1 MSPDVQGYVQRI
13 ADLETEN
20 AALREQLAAQ
30 TQVLEWQ
37 RLNEEL
43 KRTVAER
50 TRELEASQLQ
60 LQRVADNLPGVMYQF
75 RIDPDGTQSF
85 PYVSDGCRDLYEL
98 EPTEFIT
105 AFNLVHP
112 EDLPTLKAII
122 ATTAQT
128 LERARHEH
136 RIITPSGKLK
146 WVEILSKPDKTPE
159 GAIIWDGLIIEITAR
174 KQIEIALAENDQRFR
189 EVCEQTGQLIYDYEL
204 ASGMINWMGAMQPIT
219 GHAPEAFEKFN
230 AAEWESWIHPD
241 DREKTLGLL
250 DQCMETGQ
258 PYYIDYRLRRCDGS
272 YLYVEDRGI
281 FFRNEQGKAY
291 RMLGTIADISD
302 RKLVETELFA
312 SRAEL
317 LALFNAIQDVI
328 IVMDREGRY
337 LKIAPSS
344 APLLYKPPEDSIG
357 KTLHELFPPEIAD
370 FFLSHVQQALETQ
383 ALVRMDYALP
393 IGDNLIYFDSIIAP
407 QQENTVVIV
416 ARDITNLKTIE
427 AELREQQTLL
437 QTTLESGKLGCW
449 RWNQCTNEV
458 FWSRGAEA
466 IFGLE
471 PGTFGGTFE
480 SYVDLIHP
488 EDLTDVMATI
498 QNALAN
504 AIEYRLEHRIIP
516 PSGAIQW
523 IRATGNVW
531 RNAQGQSI
539 GLLGSVFNTTEAKN
553 AEIALRESA
562 EQIQQQAYRE
572 QLLNQLTQQIR
583 RSLTFNLDKILT
595 TTVQEIQE
603 FLKVDRCHFAWYL
616 DIEEGQYWDV
626 ITEVASPSLPSLV
639 GRHPTAAFGSLS
651 ELILQRQILRLDDTR
666 DVEDPRVRVVLQALG
681 NLSMLVLPVWDEVGD
696 RYGIFACTH
705 SQALRPWSDD
715 EVELL
720 EAVVGQLAIALTQAS
735 LLAQSQAKAEEVTQ
749 TLAQLQRTQLRLV
762 QSEKMS
768 SLGQLVAGVAHEI
781 NNPVNFIHGNLA
793 HADEYSTALIELVNA
808 YQQYH
813 PDPHPEIIDLI
824 EELDIEFLKTDFKNL
839 LQSMRVGTE
848 RIRAIVQS
856 LRTFSRLDESEIK
869 DVNIHD
875 GIDSTLMI
883 LHTRLRAS
891 DLRPGIQ
898 VIKNYGQLPLI
909 NCYAGQLNQVFMN
922 LISNAIDALE
932 ERDNQRSLAEIQG
945 EPSQICITT
954 RREGHHI
961 TVAITDNGPGIA
973 PENQGRL
980 FDPFFTTKAIGK
992 GTGLGLSISYQIV
1005 TENHEGELICTSKP
1019 GETTFLIELP
1029 IR

>member
-1 MSPDVQGYVQRI
+1 MSPDVQGYAQRI
-13 ADLETEN
+13 AALEAEN
-20 AALREQLAAQ
+20 AALREQLTTQ
-30 TQVLEWQ
+30 TQTLEWQ

-43 KRTVAER
+43 TRTVAER
-50 TRELEASQLQ
+50 THELEVSQLR

-75 RIDPDGTQSF
+75 RIDPDGTQCF

-98 EPTEFIT
+98 EPEEFIT
-105 AFNLVHP
+105 AFNFVHP
-112 EDLPTLKAII
+112 QDLPALQAII

-128 LERARHEH
+128 LERARYEH
-136 RIITPSGKLK
+136 RIITPSGQLK
-146 WVEILSKPDKTPE
+146 WVEILSKPERKSD
-159 GAIIWDGLIIEITAR
+159 GAIVWDGLIIEITAR
-174 KQIEIALAENDQRFR
+174 KRIEIALAESDQRFR
-189 EVCEQTGQLIYDYEL
+189 EVCKQTGQLIYDYEL
-204 ASGMINWMGAMQPIT
+204 QSGIINWMGAMEAIT
-219 GHAPEAFEKFN
+219 GHPPAAFEQFN
-230 AAEWESWIHPD
+230 AAEWESWIHPE

-250 DQCMETGQ
+250 NECMENEQ
-258 PYYIDYRLRRCDGS
+258 PYFMDYRLRRRDGS

-281 FFRNEQGKAY
+281 FFRDEQGKAY
-291 RMLGTIADISD
+291 RMLGTIADMSD
-302 RKLVETELFA
+302 RKRVETELFA

-344 APLLYKPPEDSIG
+344 APLLYKPSEESIG

-370 FFLSHVQQALETQ
+370 FFLGYIHQAIDTQ
-383 ALVRMDYALP
+383 KLVRMDYSLP
-393 IGDNLIYFDSIIAP
+393 IGDRLVYFDSIIAP

-416 ARDITNLKTIE
+416 ARDITALKEVE

-449 RWNQCTNEV
+449 RWNSLTNEV
-458 FWSRGAEA
+458 FWSRGVEK

-471 PGTFGGTFE
+471 PGGFGGTFE

-488 EDLTDVMATI
+488 EDLTSTMATI
-498 QNALAN
+498 QNAIAQELD
-504 AIEYRLEHRIIP
+504 YRLEHRIITP
-516 PSGAIQW
+516 TGKIQW
-523 IRATGNVW
+523 ISATGSAW
-531 RNAQGQSI
+531 RDSQGKSI
-539 GLLGSVFNTTEAKN
+539 GLLGSVFNVTEAKN

-562 EQIQQQAYRE
+562 TQIQQQAYRE

-616 DIEEGQYWDV
+616 DIEAGQYWEV
-626 ITEVASPSLPSLV
+626 ITEVASPGLPSLV

-651 ELILQRQILRLDDTR
+651 ELILQRQIVRLDDTS
-666 DVEDPRVRVVLQALG
+666 DVEDPMVRVVLRELG
-681 NLSMLVLPVWDEVGD
+681 NRSMLVLPVWDEVGD
-696 RYGIFACTH
+696 RYGVFACTH
-705 SQALRPWSDD
+705 SQALRPWTDD

-720 EAVVGQLAIALTQAS
+720 EAVVNQLAIALTQAS

-749 TLAQLQRTQLRLV
+749 TLAELQRTQLRLV

-793 HADEYSTALIELVNA
+793 HADEYTTALIELVNA
-808 YQQYH
+808 YQQYY
-813 PDPHPEIIDLI
+813 PDPHPEIIELI
-824 EELDIEFLKTDFKNL
+824 EELDIEFLKTDFQKL

-891 DLRPGIQ
+891 DLRPAIQ
-898 VIKNYGQLPLI
+898 VIKDYGELPLI

-922 LISNAIDALE
+922 LLSNAIDALE
-932 ERDNQRSLAEIQG
+932 ERDNHRSLAEIQAQ
-945 EPSQICITT
+945 PSQIRIVTHREDNGIT
-954 RREGHHI
+954 I
-961 TVAITDNGPGIA
+961 AIADNGPGIA
-973 PENQGRL
+973 PEAQGRL

-1005 TENHEGELICTSKP
+1005 TENHQGQLICTSEP
-1019 GETTFLIELP
+1019 GATTFLIELP

>member
-1 MSPDVQGYVQRI
+1 M
-13 ADLETEN
+13 
-20 AALREQLAAQ
+20 
-30 TQVLEWQ
+30 
-37 RLNEEL
+37 
-43 KRTVAER
+43 
-50 TRELEASQLQ
+50 
-60 LQRVADNLPGVMYQF
+60 
-75 RIDPDGTQSF
+75 
-85 PYVSDGCRDLYEL
+85 
-98 EPTEFIT
+98 T
-105 AFNLVHP
+105 A
-112 EDLPTLKAII
+112 
-122 ATTAQT
+122 
-128 LERARHEH
+128 
-136 RIITPSGKLK
+136 
-146 WVEILSKPDKTPE
+146 
-159 GAIIWDGLIIEITAR
+159 
-174 KQIEIALAENDQRFR
+174 
-189 EVCEQTGQLIYDYEL
+189 
-204 ASGMINWMGAMQPIT
+204 IT
-219 GHAPEAFEKFN
+219 GHPPDAFEQFN

-241 DREKTLGLL
+241 DHEKTLGLL
-250 DQCMETGQ
+250 DECMATGQ

-302 RKLVETELFA
+302 RKQVEAELFA
-312 SRAEL
+312 SRGEL
-317 LALFNAIQDVI
+317 LSLFNAIQDVI
-328 IVMDREGRY
+328 IVMDRDGRY

-344 APLLYKPPEDSIG
+344 APLLYKPSEASIG
-357 KTLHELFPPEIAD
+357 KTLHELFPAEIAD
-370 FFLSHVQQALETQ
+370 VFLSHIQQSIDTQ
-383 ALVRMDYALP
+383 ALVRMDYSLP
-393 IGDNLIYFDSIIAP
+393 IGDRLIYFDSIIAP

-416 ARDITNLKTIE
+416 ARDITSLKVVE

-437 QTTLESGKLGCW
+437 QTTLQSGKLGCW
-449 RWNQCTNEV
+449 RWNRFTNEV
-458 FWSRGAEA
+458 FWSQGVEM
-466 IFGLE
+466 IFGVE
-471 PGTFGGTFE
+471 PGTLGSTFD
-480 SYVDLIHP
+480 SYVSLIYP
-488 EDLTDVMATI
+488 EDLAITMATVET
-498 QNALAN
+498 
-504 AIEYRLEHRIIP
+504 AITQEIDYHCEHRIVLP
-516 PSGAIQW
+516 DGKIQW
-523 IRATGNVW
+523 IRATGNIW
-531 RNAQGQSI
+531 RDSQGKNI
-539 GLLGSVFNTTEAKN
+539 GLLGSVFNTTDTKN
-553 AEIALRESA
+553 IEIALRESA

-595 TTVQEIQE
+595 TTVQEIQG

-616 DIEEGQYWDV
+616 DLEEGQYWDV
-626 ITEVASPSLPSLV
+626 ITEVAAPGLPSLV
-639 GRHPTAAFGSLS
+639 GRHPAAAFGGLS
-651 ELILQRQILRLDDTR
+651 ELILQRQIVQLDDTR
-666 DVEDPRVRVVLQALG
+666 DVEDLRVREVLQNLG
-681 NLSMLVLPVWDEVGD
+681 NRSMLVLPVWDEVGD
-696 RYGIFACTH
+696 RYGVFACTH
-705 SQALRPWSDD
+705 SQELPPWMDD

-720 EAVVGQLAIALTQAS
+720 EAVVNQLAIALTQAS
-735 LLAQSQAKAEEVTQ
+735 LLAQSQAKTEEVTQ

-808 YQQYH
+808 YQQYY

-898 VIKNYGQLPLI
+898 VIKDYGQLPLI

-932 ERDNQRSLAEIQG
+932 ERDNQRSLAEIQA

-961 TVAITDNGPGIA
+961 TIAITDNGSGIA

>member
-13 ADLETEN
+13 ADLEAEN

-30 TQVLEWQ
+30 AEVLEWQ

-43 KRTVAER
+43 KRTVSEK
-50 TRELEASQLQ
+50 TRELEASQLR

-112 EDLPTLKAII
+112 EDLPALQEII
-122 ATTAQT
+122 VTTAQT
-128 LERARHEH
+128 LKKARHEH
-136 RIITPSGKLK
+136 RIITPSGKRK
-146 WVEILSKPDKTPE
+146 WVEILSKPERKPD

-174 KQIEIALAENDQRFR
+174 KQVEMALADSEQRFR
-189 EVCEQTGQLIYDYEL
+189 EVCEQTGKLIYDYDL
-204 ASGMINWMGAMQPIT
+204 LSGVINWTGAMTAIT
-219 GHAPEAFEKFN
+219 GHPAEAFEHFN

-241 DREKTLGLL
+241 DQDKTLSLL
-250 DQCMETGQ
+250 DECMATGQ
-258 PYYIDYRLRRCDGS
+258 PYYIDYRLLHRDGS
-272 YLYVEDRGI
+272 YAYVEDRGI
-281 FFRNEQGKAY
+281 FFHNAAGKAY

-302 RKLVETELFA
+302 RKAVEAELFA

-328 IVMDREGRY
+328 IVMDRDGRY
-337 LKIAPSS
+337 LKVAPSS
-344 APLLYKPPEDSIG
+344 APLLYKPPEDSVG
-357 KTLHELFPPEIAD
+357 KTLHEIFPAEIAD
-370 FFLSHVQQALETQ
+370 YFLRYVQEAVDTQ
-383 ALVRMDYALP
+383 KLVRMDYTLP
-393 IGDNLIYFDSIIAP
+393 IEDNLIYFDSIIAP
-407 QQENTVVIV
+407 QRENTVVIV

-427 AELREQQTLL
+427 SELREQQTLL
-437 QTTLESGKLGCW
+437 QTTLEAGKLGYW
-449 RWNQCTNEV
+449 RWNRLTNEV
-458 FWSRGAEA
+458 FWSRGSEEV
-466 IFGLE
+466 FGLQ
-471 PGTFGGTFE
+471 PGTFGGTFDH
-480 SYVDLIHP
+480 YIKLIHP
-488 EDLTDVMATI
+488 EDLESVMAI
-498 QNALAN
+498 IENALTEE
-504 AIEYRLEHRIIP
+504 IDYRLEHRIINA
-516 PSGAIQW
+516 SGQTQW
-523 IRATGNVW
+523 IRATGSVW
-531 RNAQGQSI
+531 RDANGENI
-539 GLLGSVFNTTEAKN
+539 GLLGSVFNNTESKN

-562 EQIQQQAYRE
+562 EQIKQQAYRE
-572 QLLNQLTQQIR
+572 QLFNQLTQQIR
-583 RSLTFNLDKILT
+583 RSLTFNLDQILT
-595 TTVQEIQE
+595 TTVQEIQA

-616 DIEEGQYWDV
+616 NLEDGQYWDV
-626 ITEVASPSLPSLV
+626 ITEVASPGLPSLV
-639 GRHPTAAFGSLS
+639 GRHPTVAFGSLS
-651 ELILQRQILRLDDTR
+651 ELILQRQIVRLDDTR
-666 DVEDPRVRVVLQALG
+666 DVEDPRVRVVLQGLG
-681 NLSMLVLPVWDEVGD
+681 NRSMLVLPVWDEVGD
-696 RYGIFACTH
+696 RYGVFACTH
-705 SQALRPWSDD
+705 SQALRPWTDD

-720 EAVVGQLAIALTQAS
+720 EAMVGQLAIALTQSS

-749 TLAQLQRTQLRLV
+749 ALAQLQRTQLRLV

-793 HADEYSTALIELVNA
+793 HADEYTTALIELVNT
-808 YQQYH
+808 YQNYY
-813 PDPHPEIIDLI
+813 PNPHAEIIDLM
-824 EELDIEFLKTDFKNL
+824 EEIDIEFLKTDFKNL

-891 DLRPGIQ
+891 DLRTGIQ

-922 LISNAIDALE
+922 LLSNAIDAFE

-945 EPSQICITT
+945 EPSKISITT

-961 TVAITDNGPGIA
+961 TIAITDNGPGIA
-973 PENQGRL
+973 LENQGRL

-1005 TENHEGELICTSKP
+1005 TENHEGELLCTSEP
-1019 GETTFLIELP
+1019 GETTFLIKLP